1 MKKRLIALSC
11 AAMLFSGCYG
21 SYALF
26 HKVHKFNGGIGDK
39 WINSLVHF
47 VFTPVYGV
55 SLFVDVLIINTI
67 EFWTGSNPVA
77 SGDTYMDKDAEGNT
91 VAAVKNEDGTLS
103 VSIMTVSGEET
114 NLTLQ
119 RDEDVIRALDKE
131 GNVVGMYMALL
142 K

>member
-47 VFTPVYGV
+47 VFIPVYGV
-55 SLFVDVLIINTI
+55 SLFVDGLVINTI

-77 SGDTYMDKDAEGNT
+77 SGDTYMDKDAQGNT
-91 VAAVKNEDGTLS
+91 VSAVKNEDGTLS
-103 VSIMTVSGEET
+103 VSIMAVSGEET

-119 RDEDVIRALDKE
+119 RDEDVVRALDQQ

>member
-47 VFTPVYGV
+47 VFIPVYGV
-55 SLFVDVLIINTI
+55 SLFVDGLIINTI

-77 SGDTYMDKDAEGNT
+77 SGDTYMDKDAQGNT
-91 VAAVKNEDGTLS
+91 VSAVKNEDGTLS
-103 VSIMTVSGEET
+103 VSIMAVSGEET

-119 RDEDVIRALDKE
+119 RDEDVVRALDQQ

>member
-47 VFTPVYGV
+47 VFIPVYGV
-55 SLFVDVLIINTI
+55 SLVADGLLFNAF